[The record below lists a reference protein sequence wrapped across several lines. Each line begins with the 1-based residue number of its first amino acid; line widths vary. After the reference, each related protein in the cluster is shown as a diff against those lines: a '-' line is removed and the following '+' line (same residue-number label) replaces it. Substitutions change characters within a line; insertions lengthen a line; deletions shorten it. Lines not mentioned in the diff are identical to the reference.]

1 MFGVRGG
8 DGIDRAARASLWHAR
23 CMEFFATAAKNTEPA
38 LRDELRELGFAGVRC
53 DRGGVHFQGDWSDAR
68 RCCFLSRIA
77 MTVLAPLAEFE
88 APTPDALYAGAAAV
102 DWTAYLSPRH
112 TLAVRAVC
120 RSSHLTHS
128 GFIALRVKD
137 AIVDQVRARCGARP
151 SVDRDD
157 PDVAVFVRLAN
168 DRALL
173 ALDMAGAPLHRR
185 GYRREGGPAPLKE
198 TLAAALLRYSG
209 WDRCSPL
216 ADPMC
221 GSGTI
226 PIEAALSAAQ
236 VPPGRWRDR
245 FGFERWAS
253 HDDTARRQMA
263 ELRAAAAVAAETAR
277 SAPPADIIAGDLDP
291 EAVRRAD
298 LNAKRAGVR
307 LRFFTG
313 SVETLPP
320 LGRPGWVVMNPPYNQ
335 RLAAGDELRARL
347 AEFFRRHP
355 DDTIAILSADP
366 RLARSM
372 PRRATE
378 CRTLFNGDLECR
390 FWVFPPSS
398 AKEALPSAT

>member
-1 MFGVRGG
+1 MFSVRGG
-8 DGIDRAARASLWHAR
+8 DGIDRAAMASLWHAL

-53 DRGGVHFQGDWSDAR
+53 DRGGVHFKGDWSDAR

-102 DWTAYLSPRH
+102 DWMAYLSPRH

-185 GYRREGGPAPLKE
+185 GYRREAGPAPLKE

-209 WDRCSPL
+209 WDRRSPF

-226 PIEAALSAAQ
+226 PIEAALWAAQ
-236 VPPGRWRDR
+236 IPPGRWRER

-253 HDDTARRQMA
+253 HDDSARRQMA
-263 ELRAAAAVAAETAR
+263 ELRGAAEEAAR
-277 SAPPADIIAGDLDP
+277 NPSPANIFAGDLDP
-291 EAVRRAD
+291 EAIRRAE
-298 LNAKRAGVR
+298 LNAKRAGVH
-307 LRFFTG
+307 LRFFRG
-313 SVETLPP
+313 SLEAWPP
-320 LGRPGWVVMNPPYNQ
+320 LERPGWVVMNPPYNQ
-335 RLAAGDELRARL
+335 RLAAGDALRARL
-347 AEFFRRHP
+347 SEFFRRHP
-355 DDTIAILSADP
+355 DDTIAILSADLHLG
-366 RLARSM
+366 RLM
-372 PRRATE
+372 PRRAAAF
-378 CRTLFNGDLECR
+378 RTVFNGDLECG
-390 FWVFPPSS
+390 FWVFPPRT
-398 AKEALPSAT
+398 AGETLR